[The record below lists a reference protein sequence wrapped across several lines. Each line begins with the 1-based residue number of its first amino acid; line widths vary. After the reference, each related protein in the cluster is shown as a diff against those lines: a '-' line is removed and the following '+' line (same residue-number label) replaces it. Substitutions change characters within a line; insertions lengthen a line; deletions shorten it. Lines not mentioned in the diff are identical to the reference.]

1 MATDSRIE
9 KILRDQVDIF
19 NLNDTKSSQAT
30 VVIKPS
36 DQRGNGNSDSGRI
49 CLYDVS
55 IVRHLLPRTVLSIW
69 HLDGQSFFPESTT
82 VYIYLRSGERREE
95 SVVSSEVLTAR
106 LSAIFAAEEWDAEG
120 DNES

>member
-106 LSAIFAAEEWDAEG
+106 LSAIFAAE
-120 DNES
+120 